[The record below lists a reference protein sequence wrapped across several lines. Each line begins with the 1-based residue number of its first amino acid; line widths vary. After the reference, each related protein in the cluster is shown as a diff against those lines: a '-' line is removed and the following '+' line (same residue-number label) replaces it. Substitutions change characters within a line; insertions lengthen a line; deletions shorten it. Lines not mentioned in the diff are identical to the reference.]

1 MPSPGPYL
9 DRDVEVF
16 VQLEAVWGTSPGAL
30 AGTDALKHTSGKA
43 IKKVVAQRPRNQ
55 DKDYQQP
62 SVLTTQKG
70 REKSEFS
77 LDCQL
82 IPSGNATTP
91 TAPDVDPLL
100 EAHFGTKHTATA
112 HTTTAAGSVGT
123 AINFAVGGVVASG
136 VAVGDFI
143 VLDVSAAFGYEAR
156 QITALPGGDVVT
168 VNAAFSADPAV
179 SRTVKVCT
187 TYKLLQS
194 AKKSVHVW
202 EFLEGNQFRHLAPGT
217 LVQNVEGECDFAND
231 TPAGTLKFSGEG
243 QAEAAQTATSRPT
256 PTTAGQ
262 PLVPDAGY
270 AFIGATRQC
279 LLGASFKSNNGLE
292 LRENES
298 CSLGPS
304 GVKRTGN
311 DSRYA
316 VEAMVKMLLQTGG
329 AIEGYYDNQAA
340 LTAYDL
346 LVQFGKTPGQ
356 IFGWRC
362 SKFIPSVPAAVQDG
376 EVSLEMSGTAF
387 GTVGDDEI
395 AVFFG

>member
-1 MPSPGPYL
+1 MAGPFL
-9 DRDVEVF
+9 TRDQEVF
-16 VQLEAVWGTSPGAL
+16 VQLESVWGTSPGAL
-30 AGTDALKHTSGKA
+30 AGTDALKHTSGKS
-43 IKKVVAQRPRNQ
+43 IKKVVERRDRTQ

-62 SVLTTQKG
+62 SVITTQKG
-70 REKSEFS
+70 REKSEFK

-100 EAHFGTKHTATA
+100 EAHLGTKHTATA

-123 AINFAVGGVVASG
+123 SINFAVGGVAASG
-136 VAVGDFI
+136 VQVGDFI
-143 VLDVSAAFGYEAR
+143 AIDVSTAFGYEVR

-168 VNAAFSADPAV
+168 VNAGFSTDPAA
-179 SRTVKVCT
+179 SRTVKVGT

-194 AKKSVHVW
+194 ALKSVHVW
-202 EFLEGNQFRHLAPGT
+202 EYTNGDNFRHKAPGVI
-217 LVQNVEGECDFAND
+217 VQNVEGECDFSSK

-243 QAEAAQTATSRPT
+243 QAEATHATARPT

-262 PLVPDAGY
+262 PLVPSASY
-270 AFIGATRQC
+270 AFLGATRQC
-279 LLGASFKSNNGLE
+279 LLKGSFKSNNGIE

-311 DSRYA
+311 ESRYS
-316 VEAMVKMLLQTGG
+316 VEAMVAMLLTTGTV
-329 AIEGYYDNQAA
+329 EGYYDNASS

-346 LVQFGKTPGQ
+346 LVQFGVTPGQ
-356 IFGWRC
+356 GFAFRC
-362 SKFIPSVPAAVQDG
+362 AKFIPDVPVAEQDG
-376 EVSLEMSGTAF
+376 EVSLEMSGKCYGTA
-387 GTVGDDEI
+387 GDDEI
-395 AVFFG
+395 ALFFW